1 MKCSFRY
8 RYPKNMSQFKK
19 FLLLNIGLPF
29 FSVVLWL
36 YSKTLRVR
44 YSQETKAFFG
54 QSSIEPA
61 VVAVWHE
68 WIFTLIPLFAYRD
81 YCAIASSSKDG
92 DYITRILYFFGY
104 NFLRGSS
111 SRGGLRVLRKML
123 LQNSH
128 YPYYII
134 AVDGPRGPRREPK
147 LGAFFVAEKLKRPLH
162 ALSFVAESS
171 WRLSSWDKH
180 VIPKPLSIVH
190 VHIAKDILSNDF
202 KYKESLSDCINTL
215 KESLK
220 KIS

>member
-1 MKCSFRY
+1 
-8 RYPKNMSQFKK
+8 MSQFKN
-19 FLLLNIGLPF
+19 FLLLNIGIPF
-29 FSVVLWL
+29 FCVVLWL
-36 YSKTLRVR
+36 YSKTLRIR

-54 QSSIEPA
+54 QSSIEPSVLA
-61 VVAVWHE
+61 LWHE
-68 WIFTLIPLFAYRD
+68 GLFTLIPICAYHG

-92 DYITRILYFFGY
+92 DYITRILCFFGY
-104 NFLRGSS
+104 DFLRGSS
-111 SRGGLRVLRKML
+111 SSGGLRVLRKML
-123 LQNSH
+123 VQNSH
-128 YPYYII
+128 YPSYMI

-190 VHIAKDILSNDF
+190 VNIEKDILSNDF
-202 KYKESLSDCINTL
+202 KYKESLSDRINAL

-220 KIS
+220 KKS